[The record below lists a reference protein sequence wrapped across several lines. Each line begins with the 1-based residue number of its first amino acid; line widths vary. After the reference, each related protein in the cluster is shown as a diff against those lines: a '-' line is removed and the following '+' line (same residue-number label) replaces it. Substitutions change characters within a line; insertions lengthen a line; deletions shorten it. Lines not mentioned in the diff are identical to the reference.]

1 MFLNAG
7 LIVKN
12 TTESSQDEKIKY
24 NSSFSSQ
31 IRHIT
36 EIKYSVN
43 SFRLILKQWFSSFL
57 TQRPLIPNTIF
68 NANIR
73 QLCFAISAVIITLL
87 QAISIYIFII
97 KPKELA

>member
-12 TTESSQDEKIKY
+12 TTELSQDEKNKY

-31 IRHIT
+31 ICHIT

-43 SFRLILKQWFSSFL
+43 SFMLILKQWFSTFWPKGPSF
-57 TQRPLIPNTIF
+57 PNTVF